1 MASDEWDKP
10 RPIRMPDKLWD
21 EFGECA
27 ADQGRDRSTIAR
39 DLIRRHV
46 AAWKGRKAKGELG
59 DHDAD
64 SSA

>member
-1 MASDEWDKP
+1 
-10 RPIRMPDKLWD
+10 MPDKLWE

-46 AAWKGRKAKGELG
+46 AAWKGRRPKP
-59 DHDAD
+59 DHDD
-64 SSA
+64 GSSDTSR